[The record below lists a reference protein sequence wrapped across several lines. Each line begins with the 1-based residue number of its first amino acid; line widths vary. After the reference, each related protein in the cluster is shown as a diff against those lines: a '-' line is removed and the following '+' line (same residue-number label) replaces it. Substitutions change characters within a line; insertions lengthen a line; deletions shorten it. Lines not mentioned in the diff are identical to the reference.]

1 MTGKPTENR
10 LLIHEDHRIIGVNV
24 LLISLSIFFFSTAG
38 LNLLYLHKPK

>member
-24 LLISLSIFFFSTAG
+24 LLISPSIFFLLHCRLESTI
-38 LNLLYLHKPK
+38 LT